1 MSHQNVTNYGNFN
14 TSNQYNGDVTLTSL
28 ELDELAEEDALAR
41 RVIRTERKR
50 RIILS
55 AILAFIA
62 LIALVVGYVFFL
74 SRGQLK
80 LADILNNFGPAVAAP
95 LIGLVVS
102 GLVALGSGVGAV
114 KFAHPTETEQLNR
127 LRLPEIKR
135 TALSKGY
142 SRGEWRRVRKLA
154 KRNE

>member
-62 LIALVVGYVFFL
+62 LIALVVGYVFFI
-74 SRGQLK
+74 SRGQ
-80 LADILNNFGPAVAAP
+80 
-95 LIGLVVS
+95 
-102 GLVALGSGVGAV
+102 
-114 KFAHPTETEQLNR
+114 
-127 LRLPEIKR
+127 IK
-135 TALSKGY
+135 
-142 SRGEWRRVRKLA
+142 
-154 KRNE
+154 

>member
-28 ELDELAEEDALAR
+28 ELDELAKKDALAR
-41 RVIRTERKR
+41 RVIRAERKR

-55 AILAFIA
+55 AILAFIT

-80 LADILNNFGPAVAAP
+80 LADVLNNFGPAVATP
-95 LIGLVVS
+95 LIGLAVS

-114 KFAHPTETEQLNR
+114 KFAHPTETLSHSWLTLS
-127 LRLPEIKR
+127 LRRR
-135 TALSKGY
+135 TVSLI
-142 SRGEWRRVRKLA
+142 
-154 KRNE
+154 

>member
-1 MSHQNVTNYGNFN
+1 MSCQNVTNYGNHN

-41 RVIRTERKR
+41 RVIRAERKR

-135 TALSKGY
+135 SALSKGY
-142 SRGEWRRVRKLA
+142 SRGEWRRARKLA

>member
-1 MSHQNVTNYGNFN
+1 MTNYGNFN

-28 ELDELAEEDALAR
+28 ELDELAEEDALG
-41 RVIRTERKR
+41 VIRAERKR

-102 GLVALGSGVGAV
+102 GLVVLGSGVGAV

-142 SRGEWRRVRKLA
+142 SRGEWRRARKLA